1 MKKNYTIWG
10 MHCVSCA
17 QIITTKLT
25 ALSGVKWCEVHFATK
40 EATLDYDSNTITE
53 SVIQEEVKKYWYTLI
68 PDKKEEIKSNEEI
81 IENPELEHAW
91 NMVLVSIPIV
101 ALSIGIMTWM
111 IWVWQWWWSGNDT
124 IKEFFHHL
132 LPILATVMLTVVGW
146 KYVIAIGRYI
156 RYGVANMDT
165 LVGIGTVTAFIYS
178 FALTAFE
185 WQLGVYLDTDRT
197 FYESVIVVIGFV
209 ELGKYLEAKIMAKT
223 GKAIRALVWL
233 QSKDALIKRWS
244 TELRV
249 TLDQVNIGDL
259 MIVKPWEKIPL
270 DGTIIEGQAHIDE
283 SMITGESLPVSKNID
298 DVVIGGTIVS
308 DSTLIVRATA
318 LGSDGYLSKII
329 SIVSAA
335 QNSKPQ
341 IQKVVD
347 KIMRYFVPGVL
358 ILALIAWGFWLFFGR
373 VFFPDINHIEFAIL
387 SFVGVLVIACPCGL
401 GLATP
406 MAIITGVWHGA
417 KNGILAKNA
426 EWILSLRKSKIVVFD
441 KTGTITEW
449 RPELIDQKHIGE
461 ISNQLSILASL
472 ETLSSHPIASG
483 IARYASE
490 HDIQIESVSGF
501 QNIAGAGVEW
511 TIGNALYRIYKP
523 SHLTDMG
530 IDYDTSLI
538 ETWTHEGKTP
548 LILLEDKTIIGY
560 YSVADKIKSSSKE
573 AIQALKDLWITPV
586 MLTGDHTNTAH
597 YIASQIG
604 IDRVYAGVKPE
615 QKAEIIK
622 ELQKEWIV
630 TMVWDGINDAPALAT
645 ADIGIAM
652 STGTDVAIEAA
663 DLTILHGD
671 LSKIA
676 KAYQIS
682 RLTHVAIYQNL
693 AWAFGFNLVG
703 IPLAMGVFYPV
714 LGILLSPAFE
724 WAAMAMSDLTVI
736 GNSLRLQKKKI

>member
-25 ALSGVKWCEVHFATK
+25 ALPGVQWCEVHFATK
-40 EATLDYDSNTITE
+40 EATLDYDNDTITGPDLQTE
-53 SVIQEEVKKYWYTLI
+53 AKKYGYTLI
-68 PDKKEEIKSNEEI
+68 PDTEEELKDNEETW
-81 IENPELEHAW
+81 ENPELDHAW
-91 NMVLVSIPIV
+91 KMVQISIPIV
-101 ALSIGIMTWM
+101 TISIGIMTWM
-111 IWVWQWWWSGNDT
+111 IGVWQWWWAGNDT
-124 IKEFFHHL
+124 IKTFFHHL
-132 LPILATVMLTVVGW
+132 LPILATVMLTVVWW

-165 LVGIGTVTAFIYS
+165 LVGIGTVTAFVYS

-185 WQLGVYLDTDRT
+185 WQLSVYLDTDRT

-223 GKAIRALVWL
+223 GKAIRALVGL
-233 QSKDALIKRWS
+233 QSKDALIKKEAS
-244 TELRV
+244 ELRV
-249 TLDQVNIGDL
+249 PLDQVSIGDL

-283 SMITGESLPVSKNID
+283 SMITGESLPVSKNIND
-298 DVVIGGTIVS
+298 LVIGGTIVS
-308 DSTLIVRATA
+308 DSTLIVKATA

-329 SIVSAA
+329 TIVSAA

-347 KIMRYFVPGVL
+347 KIMRYFVPWVL
-358 ILALIAWGFWLFFGR
+358 ILALIAGGFWLFFGR
-373 VFFPDINHIEFAIL
+373 IFFPDINHIEFAIL

-449 RPELIDQKHIGE
+449 RPELMDQHHIGKA
-461 ISNQLSILASL
+461 SNQLSILASL
-472 ETLSSHPIASG
+472 EALSSHPIASG

-490 HDIQIESVSGF
+490 HDIKIETVSGF
-501 QNIAGAGVEW
+501 QNIAWAGVEW
-511 TIGNALYRIYKP
+511 VIDSTLYRIYKP
-523 SHLTDMG
+523 SHLAELG
-530 IDYDTSLI
+530 IEYDVSLI
-538 ETWTHEGKTP
+538 DTWTHEGKTP
-548 LILLEDKTIIGY
+548 LILLRDRTIIGY
-560 YSVADKIKSSSKE
+560 YSVADKIKTSSKE
-573 AIQALKDLWITPV
+573 AIQSLKDLSITPV

-604 IDRVYAGVKPE
+604 IERVYAGVKPE

-622 ELQKEWIV
+622 ELQKEWSV

-663 DLTILHGD
+663 DLTVLHGD

-682 RLTHVAIYQNL
+682 QLTHVAIYQNL

-703 IPLAMGVFYPV
+703 IPLAMWVFYPV
-714 LGILLSPAFE
+714 LGVLLSPAFE

-736 GNSLRLQKKKI
+736 GNSLRLQKKKV